1 MQNLSNK
8 FLPNSCQ
15 FVLCVLDFLHDMFLP
30 HVHWY
35 GTLMSYGQGLQ
46 DLSITCRVSSN
57 TRNEGRLSST
67 DLEEALNSSKGEFS
81 ECPTSGRLRPQRQSG
96 QEAHRWEPSSQILQT
111 ELEDTLPP
119 TLDNLTSTSTVHN
132 ELSACKRS
140 VSEPMPQHQMDV
152 SVAEALGNGGPVSES
167 TDKEIG
173 ISEKA
178 ECLDTGTYK
187 FAENSDDLKDAVIEK
202 LKPEM
207 VAEFER
213 ERANLVETLRAQEL
227 WNGRDLSREGGIAQL
242 LDGKEE
248 AACLQLKSLVV
259 SSIGHPQETAK
270 GVEVEEVVKRNT
282 LLAPPAVA
290 NGSAVSLVYK
300 IEETSKG
307 LIVEEVVK
315 RPKLLPLPAEGD
327 FTLSDKQVLG
337 TRKRTSRKCGF
348 LKMLPV
354 QLQIIVILLVFMSII
369 YVLLWRHQ
377 NLLTG

>member
-1 MQNLSNK
+1 M
-8 FLPNSCQ
+8 
-15 FVLCVLDFLHDMFLP
+15 
-30 HVHWY
+30 
-35 GTLMSYGQGLQ
+35 G
-46 DLSITCRVSSN
+46 
-57 TRNEGRLSST
+57 
-67 DLEEALNSSKGEFS
+67 
-81 ECPTSGRLRPQRQSG
+81 
-96 QEAHRWEPSSQILQT
+96 
-111 ELEDTLPP
+111 
-119 TLDNLTSTSTVHN
+119 
-132 ELSACKRS
+132 
-140 VSEPMPQHQMDV
+140 V